1 MRIRE
6 CLGVALFACTFV
18 SQVHTQ
24 EPPRSLQEAER
35 VFADALVRHDRA
47 AFVAMFA
54 PDAES
59 SLPVEKHG
67 PEAIAA
73 AWLPFLIDS
82 GTTMLLETI
91 EVTTGTSSDVGN
103 TAGTFAVRGRTNS
116 GVQTIP
122 LGTYSIAWRLVDGR
136 WKISRLSGL
145 TNGARATTN
154 GVNPTPNA
162 NATPNGVNPTPNPGG
177 VGRYRFGM
185 SRAEVSQVSDCLR
198 YVNVAVTGGLECAP
212 YAFQGQEINIS
223 FLFTADRLRRI
234 QLWMYEGESTEDA
247 EQAVG
252 RVLGYLERMAGSVTV
267 RTLPDMSVTPAA
279 VMKMLSSAPPQA
291 NGIAQ
296 VEIVTAPGTQPEV
309 WSAKVG
315 HHPRG
320 YMVLLF
326 ADARDGR

>member
-6 CLGVALFACTFV
+6 CLGVVLFASTFV
-18 SQVHTQ
+18 SHVHTQ
-24 EPPRSLQEAER
+24 EPPPSLQEAER
-35 VFADALVRHDRA
+35 AFADALVRHDRA

-73 AWLPFLIDS
+73 DWLPFLIDP
-82 GTTMLLETI
+82 GTTMLLETT

-103 TAGTFAVRGRTNS
+103 TAGRFAVRGRTNT

-136 WKISRLSGL
+136 WRISRLSGS

-154 GVNPTPNA
+154 GVHPTSNE
-162 NATPNGVNPTPNPGG
+162 VNPTPNSGG

-185 SRAEVSQVSDCLR
+185 SRAEVSQISDCPR
-198 YVNVAVTGGLECAP
+198 YVSVAVTGGLECAP
-212 YAFQGQEINIS
+212 YAFEGQQINIS
-223 FLFTADRLRRI
+223 FLFTADRLRRV
-234 QLWMYEGESTEDA
+234 QLWMYEGQSADDA
-247 EQAVG
+247 EQAVA
-252 RVLGYLERMAGSVTV
+252 RVLGYLERIAGGVTV

-279 VMKMLSSAPPQA
+279 VMKLLSSAPPQA

-296 VEIVTAPGTQPEV
+296 VEIVTAPGTQPEA

-315 HHPRG
+315 HHQRG
-320 YMVLLF
+320 YMVMLF

>member
-6 CLGVALFACTFV
+6 CLGVALVACAFV
-18 SQVHTQ
+18 SPVYTQ
-24 EPPRSLQEAER
+24 EPPPSLQEAER
-35 VFADALVRHDRA
+35 AFADALARHDRA

-73 AWLPFLIDS
+73 AWLPFLIDP
-82 GTTMLLETI
+82 GTTMLLEST
-91 EVTTGTSSDVGN
+91 EVATGTSTDVGN
-103 TAGTFAVRGRTNS
+103 TAGTFAVRGRTNM

-136 WKISRLSGL
+136 WRISRLSGS

-154 GVNPTPNA
+154 GANPTPNA
-162 NATPNGVNPTPNPGG
+162 NATPNVVDPIANTGG

-185 SRAEVSQVSDCLR
+185 SRAEVSHVSDCPR
-198 YVNVAVTGGLECAP
+198 YLNVAVTGGLECAP
-212 YAFQGQEINIS
+212 YSFEGEEINIS
-223 FLFTADRLRRI
+223 FLFASDRLRRV
-234 QLWMYEGESTEDA
+234 QLWMYEGQSAEDA
-247 EQAVG
+247 EQAVA
-252 RVLGYLERMAGSVTV
+252 RVLTYLERIAGGVTV

-296 VEIVTAPGTQPEV
+296 VEIVTASGTQPEV

-315 HHPRG
+315 HHRFG
-320 YMVLLF
+320 YMVMLF